1 MSGSPP
7 DGERRRSL
15 RRGFSTGACA
25 AAAARAAYAALL
37 GRLSDASV
45 PVVFPNGE
53 TFRFKLEKSSQSRAS
68 ASVVKDAGDDPDV
81 TDKALIS
88 ATLSKISP
96 SEVSEKDYVIED
108 GEGVLVL
115 RGGEGVGLATRAGLA
130 ADKGKWAINPVPR
143 SMILE
148 NLKAEGFGS
157 APLRLLVLLEVADG
171 AELAKRTLNP
181 TLGVLGG
188 ISILGTS
195 GFVEPYSNA
204 AYVDTIKVMV
214 SGAKAAGAGR
224 VVLCTGGSTLKA
236 AMKLHPD
243 LPEVAFIRIAD
254 FIEDALL
261 AAAKASFRRVVLSCM
276 EGKLL
281 KYASGLSNTHAWKN
295 AMDLTGLTPFLLD
308 AGVPE
313 PEAAKAV
320 SCPSVREAMAGLEM
334 ERRMAILN
342 AMSAKAIGNFREWT
356 PSLDVEI
363 DVFDPDASPL
373 LRFNA
378 GDV

>member
-1 MSGSPP
+1 
-7 DGERRRSL
+7 
-15 RRGFSTGACA
+15 
-25 AAAARAAYAALL
+25 
-37 GRLSDASV
+37 
-45 PVVFPNGE
+45 
-53 TFRFKLEKSSQSRAS
+53 
-68 ASVVKDAGDDPDV
+68 V

-130 ADKGKWAINPVPR
+130 ADKASGPSIPFRR

-148 NLKAEGFGS
+148 KPQGRG
-157 APLRLLVLLEVADG
+157 LRLRAPPPSRPPRSG
-171 AELAKRTLNP
+171 RWRGTRQTHLNP

-243 LPEVAFIRIAD
+243 LP
-254 FIEDALL
+254 
-261 AAAKASFRRVVLSCM
+261 
-276 EGKLL
+276 
-281 KYASGLSNTHAWKN
+281 
-295 AMDLTGLTPFLLD
+295 
-308 AGVPE
+308 
-313 PEAAKAV
+313 
-320 SCPSVREAMAGLEM
+320 
-334 ERRMAILN
+334 
-342 AMSAKAIGNFREWT
+342 
-356 PSLDVEI
+356 
-363 DVFDPDASPL
+363 
-373 LRFNA
+373 
-378 GDV
+378 